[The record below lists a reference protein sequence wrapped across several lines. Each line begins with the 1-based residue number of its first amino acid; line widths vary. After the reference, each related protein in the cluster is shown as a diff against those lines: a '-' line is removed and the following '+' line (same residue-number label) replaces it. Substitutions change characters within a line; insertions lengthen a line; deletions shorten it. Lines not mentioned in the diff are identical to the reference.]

1 MPLPSPVTSSMAAA
15 PKKSRK
21 NLYHHEKEQSPFS
34 LGGSHQATNQQVTYF
49 CWTSSYISP
58 PCNSQI
64 QAWTH
69 RRGQNIVQSK
79 RKRWVYRSF
88 QLYVCWIEWPCNYC
102 LEYPSTKISFFMV
115 IQTHNELI
123 TYHSLESPD
132 KTITAPRSN
141 KRKPKWADATQAK
154 KVLTLQF
161 SMKVSASKVPSTSD
175 AKTEL
180 YMPKSDFAKTE
191 WEDWNT
197 LCTAPTTKQCL
208 PKNTSQRYKSVTD
221 LFVCPPWQQEE
232 FKVLTQR
239 AI

>member
-15 PKKSRK
+15 PKKSSK
-21 NLYHHEKEQSPFS
+21 NHITMKKSNPHS
-34 LGGSHQATNQQVTYF
+34 LLGRSHQAINQQVTYF

-102 LEYPSTKISFFMV
+102 LEYPSTKISFFTV

-141 KRKPKWADATQAK
+141 KRTPKWVDATQAK
-154 KVLTLQF
+154 KVFTLQF
-161 SMKVSASKVPSTSD
+161 STKVSAPKVPSTSD
-175 AKTEL
+175 AKQSFTCPNQTLPRQSE
-180 YMPKSDFAKTE
+180 KTG
-191 WEDWNT
+191 T
-197 LCTAPTTKQCL
+197 PCAQPQLQ
-208 PKNTSQRYKSVTD
+208 SSSYQRTPLKD
-221 LFVCPPWQQEE
+221 INQ
-232 FKVLTQR
+232 
-239 AI
+239 